1 MSASGTAGWIDRAIR
16 AYAILVYAFL
26 FLPIIVVVVFSFNAG
41 RYVGELTGFSL
52 QWYVTAWTDPFM
64 VRAFR
69 TSITIAAAS
78 TIISAVLG
86 TTTAVAVSS
95 SSRWVRRT
103 FDVLVNG
110 AIVVPAIVLG
120 LSLLIF
126 VVTATTW
133 LNSWLA
139 YLLPGSDFRFGLGFF
154 SVVAGHSVFG
164 IAIVFLLVRTRWASL
179 EANLAEA
186 SGDLYAPPART
197 FFQVLLP
204 LLAPAIVAGSLLAF
218 TFSFDDFIIAFF
230 TRGQETTIPIFL
242 FSSIRRGVTPVV
254 NAIASTLLAVSLTLL
269 GVAML
274 VYRKRSTHRTEGGL

>member
-1 MSASGTAGWIDRAIR
+1 MNSSGTPGWIDRAIR
-16 AYAILVYAFL
+16 AYGILVYAFL
-26 FLPIIVVVVFSFNAG
+26 FLTIIVVVVFSFNAG
-41 RYVGELTGFSL
+41 RYVVEMTGFSF
-52 QWYVTAWTDPFM
+52 QWYVTAWTNPFI

-69 TSITIAAAS
+69 TSIAIAAIS
-78 TIISAVLG
+78 TIVSAVLG
-86 TTTAVAVSS
+86 TTTAIAVSS
-95 SSRWVRRT
+95 ASRWVRRS

-126 VVTATTW
+126 VVTAARW
-133 LNSWLA
+133 LNNWMV
-139 YLLPGSDFRFGLGFF
+139 YLVPASNFRFGLGFY

-179 EANLAEA
+179 DANLAEA
-186 SGDLYAPPART
+186 SGDLYAPPIRT
-197 FFQVLLP
+197 FFRVMLP

-242 FSSIRRGVTPVV
+242 FASIRRGVTPVV

-274 VYRKRSTHRTEGGL
+274 VYQRRSAHQMEDGL